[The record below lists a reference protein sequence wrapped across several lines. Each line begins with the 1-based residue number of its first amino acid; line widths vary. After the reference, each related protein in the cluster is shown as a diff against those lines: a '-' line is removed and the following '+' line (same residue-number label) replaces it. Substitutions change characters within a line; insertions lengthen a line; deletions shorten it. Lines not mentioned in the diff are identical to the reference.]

1 MGCDTFYYYQTPRE
15 HIRQELG
22 LNLIFMV
29 LNVTKEEQ
37 IQWVFSRHGQPKE
50 LTAVLTKVLYSYE
63 AVNVEKEINTIEILL
78 TKGCNPR
85 GCCEQ
90 NACKFQSK

>member
-50 LTAVLTKVLYSYE
+50 LTAVLIKVLYTYE

-78 TKGCNPR
+78 TRGCNPR
-85 GCCEQ
+85 GCSEQ
-90 NACKFQSK
+90 NACKSRSK